1 MMRVSCHPRFAAS
14 PFGRSRGGARFT
26 YGPLRHLGLLLAVC
40 FGAACGPVTDVGCP
54 CIICDQSAVTLTVVA
69 ASGEPVERFWV
80 EHIVN
85 GVGRGEPQSCLESE
99 RDSNVCAFGRD
110 VGIYDLIVR
119 APGFQSA
126 EARVRVVPT
135 GTPELCC
142 SSCLS
147 GSRLRMVLLPADP

>member
-1 MMRVSCHPRFAAS
+1 MRPLKGLPGRAGFASALRHRFA
-14 PFGRSRGGARFT
+14 
-26 YGPLRHLGLLLAVC
+26 LLLALC
-40 FGAACGPVTDVGCP
+40 CSAACGPVTEVGCP
-54 CIICDQSAVTLTVVA
+54 CIICEQSAITLTVVA

-85 GVGRGEPQSCLESE
+85 GVGRGEPESCREGE
-99 RDSNVCAFGRD
+99 RDFNVCTFGRD

-126 EARVRVVPT
+126 EARVRVAPT

-147 GSRLRMVLLPADP
+147 GSRLRMVLVPTDP